1 LAAAT
6 VTSPIWIDIGAFLD
20 QLPCEV
26 AIGFD
31 AGGAS
36 IEQAASMSETNI
48 LETDADTFM
57 NASEADQQITDEPTI
72 PHSENSCQTKKGG
85 FETRPYQSDFYFA
98 TFAWYKFLRMRSGQ
112 AFAAKSSPP

>member
-1 LAAAT
+1 LLFAAAT
-6 VTSPIWIDIGAFLD
+6 VASLIWTGIGAFLD

-26 AIGFD
+26 AISFD

-36 IEQAASMSETNI
+36 IEQAASMIETNM

-57 NASEADQQITDEPTI
+57 DASEADRQITDELTI

-85 FETRPYQSDFYFA
+85 FKTRPLYIHFEVS
-98 TFAWYKFLRMRSGQ
+98 L
-112 AFAAKSSPP
+112 